1 MDILRVL
8 SLLFKSKTEAAKSA
22 VSRLVVLLI
31 IFSIALL
38 IAVMGLAFLLFSS
51 YLYLVTIFSPFIAA
65 LITGG
70 GAILLGVLIVLAG
83 VLITGGEKKEK
94 KVEGFQNFLGSKDLG
109 TASEFINEHPF
120 ESGLSAA
127 VLGFIAG
134 SSPDVRQTI
143 TQLLIEIKQA
153 QRMN

>member
-1 MDILRVL
+1 MDVLRIL
-8 SLLFKSKTEAAKSA
+8 SLLFRSKAEEAKSA
-22 VSRLVVLLI
+22 VTRLIAFLV
-31 IFSIALL
+31 IFTVACI
-38 IAVMGLAFLLFSS
+38 IAVMGLAFLLWSS
-51 YLYLVTIFSPFIAA
+51 YLYLATIFSPFIAA

-70 GAILLGVLIVLAG
+70 GAILLGVIIVMIGAALI
-83 VLITGGEKKEK
+83 GGEKKEK
-94 KVEGFQNFLGSKDLG
+94 KQASADNFFGSEDLG
-109 TASEFINEHPF
+109 TASEFINDHPL

-143 TQLLIEIKQA
+143 TQLLIEIKQS